1 MSRQCRGKAGLLIP
15 AKTAG
20 EIAGRFDRG
29 LPVNSTVF
37 YPNFGRVL
45 KYREIRD
52 VEIKFP
58 FKRKASTVLE
68 VNFCCYLSLY
78 SGSINF
84 CSSSQVKDGWL
95 NFECSQVEKTFQ
107 HN

>member
-20 EIAGRFDRG
+20 EIARRFDRS
-29 LPVNSTVF
+29 LPVYSTVF

-45 KYREIRD
+45 KYCEIRD
-52 VEIKFP
+52 FEIKFP

-68 VNFCCYLSLY
+68 VIFCCYLYVLSR
-78 SGSINF
+78 SI
-84 CSSSQVKDGWL
+84 SVSSQVKDGWL
-95 NFECSQVEKTFQ
+95 NFECSQVERTFQ
-107 HN
+107 HK

>member
-1 MSRQCRGKAGLLIP
+1 MSRQCRGKAGLLIH

-20 EIAGRFDRG
+20 EIEGRFDRG
-29 LPVNSTVF
+29 LPVYSTVF
-37 YPNFGRVL
+37 YRNFGRVL

-52 VEIKFP
+52 FEVNIP

-78 SGSINF
+78 SESINF
-84 CSSSQVKDGWL
+84 GSSSQVKDGWL
-95 NFECSQVEKTFQ
+95 NFECSQVERTFQ